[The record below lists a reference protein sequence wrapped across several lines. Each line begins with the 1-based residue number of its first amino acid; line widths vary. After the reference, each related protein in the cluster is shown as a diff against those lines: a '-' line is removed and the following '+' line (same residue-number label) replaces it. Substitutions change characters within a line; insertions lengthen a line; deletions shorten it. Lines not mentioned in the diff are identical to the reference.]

1 MSHTTFHRRFSGKR
15 SADLS
20 GTPSTKVRLTGSVT
34 TAPETQEPRARKVLP
49 CGRQPQCADPVA
61 LDTARGRWLLAAAVL
76 GTGMAFLDGTV
87 VNVAIR
93 RIGTDLDASLADL
106 QWVLNSYL
114 LTLASLILVGGSLG
128 DRLGRRRMFIVGV
141 VWFAVAS
148 AACALAPNP
157 ETLIAARAV
166 QGIGAALLTPG
177 SLAMMQGSFRPEDR
191 ARAIGMWS
199 GMAGVSTILGPFLGG
214 GLVQTVGWP
223 YIFWINVP
231 IAAAIVVIA
240 VRHVP
245 ESRDPEAAHRFDLL
259 GAALGAI
266 GLGAITYALI
276 EAGSRPASTIIVA
289 SVLGIVA
296 LVAFAASQRR
306 PDPMVPPAMFTSRV
320 FNASNLLTLVVYGAL
335 GALSFLLVLQLQ
347 VVVGYEPLV
356 AGLATLPITIVMLL
370 LSGRSAALAS
380 RIGPRIQMTVGP
392 LLCATGAVLLMR
404 IDADASYWID
414 VLPGITLFAFG
425 LTCLVAPLTATVLAA
440 APDRWAGIASG
451 VNNAIARAGSL
462 LAVAALPVAVGLSG
476 DDYEDPIAFND
487 GYQSAMSVCA
497 VLLLVG
503 GMFGWFG
510 LRGTSK
516 TAPAT
521 VGD

>member
-1 MSHTTFHRRFSGKR
+1 MLLTT
-15 SADLS
+15 
-20 GTPSTKVRLTGSVT
+20 TVT
-34 TAPETQEPRARKVLP
+34 TPATHDPQDRAVLP
-49 CGRQPQCADPVA
+49 CGRQPQCDDPVE
-61 LDTARGRWLLAAAVL
+61 LDSARGRWLLVAAVL

-87 VNVAIR
+87 VNVALR
-93 RIGTDLDASLADL
+93 RIGTDLDASMADL

-114 LTLASLILVGGSLG
+114 LALASLILVGGSLG

-141 VWFAVAS
+141 VWFAIAS

-157 ETLIAARAV
+157 ETLIAGRAV

-177 SLAMMQGSFRPEDR
+177 SLAMMQGSFRQEDR
-191 ARAIGMWS
+191 ARAIGLWS

-231 IAAAIVVIA
+231 IAIAIVAIA

-245 ESRDPEAAHRFDLL
+245 ESRDPQAARRFDLL
-259 GAALGAI
+259 GATLGAI

-276 EAGSRPASTIIVA
+276 EAGTRPASTITIAAVIG
-289 SVLGIVA
+289 VVA
-296 LVAFAASQRR
+296 LAAFVVSQRR
-306 PDPMVPPAMFTSRV
+306 PNPMVPPAMFTSRV

-356 AGLATLPITIVMLL
+356 AGLATLPITIVMLIF
-370 LSGRSAALAS
+370 SGRSAALAS
-380 RIGPRIQMTVGP
+380 RIGPRIQMTFGP
-392 LLCATGAVLLMR
+392 LLCALGAVLLVR
-404 IDADASYWID
+404 IDSDASYWIN
-414 VLPGITLFAFG
+414 VLPGMTLFAFG

-462 LAVAALPVAVGLSG
+462 LAVAALPVAVGLTG
-476 DDYEDPIAFND
+476 DDYDNPIAFND
-487 GYQSAMSVCA
+487 GYQAAMTVCA
-497 VLLLVG
+497 VLLVLG
-503 GMFGWFG
+503 GIFGWIG
-510 LRGTSK
+510 LRGTSQ
-516 TAPAT
+516 TAAPA
-521 VGD
+521 VAD

>member
-1 MSHTTFHRRFSGKR
+1 
-15 SADLS
+15 
-20 GTPSTKVRLTGSVT
+20 
-34 TAPETQEPRARKVLP
+34 
-49 CGRQPQCADPVA
+49 
-61 LDTARGRWLLAAAVL
+61 
-76 GTGMAFLDGTV
+76 MAFLDGTV
-87 VNVAIR
+87 VNVALR
-93 RIGTDLDASLADL
+93 EIGSDLDASMADL

-114 LTLASLILVGGSLG
+114 LALASLILVGGSLG

-141 VWFAVAS
+141 VWFAIAS

-157 ETLIAARAV
+157 ETLIVGRAV

-177 SLAMMQGSFRPEDR
+177 SLAMMQGSYRPEDR

-231 IAAAIVVIA
+231 IAIAIVAIA

-245 ESRDPEAAHRFDLL
+245 ESRDPQAARRFDLL

-276 EAGSRPASTIIVA
+276 EAGTRSAATITIATVIG
-289 SVLGIVA
+289 VVA
-296 LVAFAASQRR
+296 LVAFVASQRR
-306 PDPMVPPAMFTSRV
+306 PDPMLPPSMFTSRV

-356 AGLATLPITIVMLL
+356 AGLATLPITIVMLAF
-370 LSGRSAALAS
+370 SSRSAALAS

-392 LLCATGAVLLMR
+392 LLCAAGAVLLVA

-414 VLPGITLFAFG
+414 VLPGMTLFAFG
-425 LTCLVAPLTATVLAA
+425 LVCLVAPLTATVLAA
-440 APDRWAGIASG
+440 VPDRWAGIASG
-451 VNNAIARAGSL
+451 VNNAVARAGAL
-462 LAVAALPVAVGLSG
+462 LAVAALPVAVGLTG
-476 DDYEDPIAFND
+476 DDYENPIAFND
-487 GYQSAMSVCA
+487 GYQSAMTVCA
-497 VLLLVG
+497 VLLVLG
-503 GMFGWFG
+503 GVFGWIG
-510 LRGTSK
+510 LRGTSPV
-516 TAPAT
+516 APAA
-521 VGD
+521 VSD